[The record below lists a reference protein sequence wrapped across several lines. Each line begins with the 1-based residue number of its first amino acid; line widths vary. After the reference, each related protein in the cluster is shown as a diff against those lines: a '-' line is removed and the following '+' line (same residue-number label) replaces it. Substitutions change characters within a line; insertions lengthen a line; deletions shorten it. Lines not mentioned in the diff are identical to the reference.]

1 MKLVFLFGDAAD
13 QGGIRAVNGIEIV
26 CLSDRPELAEEA
38 ARWFHEKWGV
48 PEEAY
53 RESIGESL
61 AGEAPVPAWFLALGD
76 DRIVGGLGV
85 IENDFHP
92 RRDLT
97 PNVCAVTVEEA
108 YRGRG
113 IAGELLH
120 QAEEEM
126 ARRGIGTLYLV
137 TDHTGFYERY
147 GWEYLCPVTSDGEE
161 EPSRMYVH
169 RTGA

>member
-1 MKLVFLFGDAAD
+1 M
-13 QGGIRAVNGIEIV
+13 NGMAIV
-26 CLSDRPELAEEA
+26 SLRDRPALAEEA
-38 ARWFHEKWGV
+38 ARWFHAKWGV
-48 PEEAY
+48 PEDAY
-53 RESIGESL
+53 RESIEESLTGES
-61 AGEAPVPAWFLALGD
+61 PVPAWFLALRD

-92 RRDLT
+92 RRDLA

-113 IAGELLH
+113 IAGELLR

-137 TDHTGFYERY
+137 TNHTGFYERY
-147 GWEYLCPVTSDGEE
+147 GWEYLCPVTCDGEE
-161 EPSRMYVH
+161 EPSRVYVH
-169 RTGA
+169 RMFV

>member
-1 MKLVFLFGDAAD
+1 M
-13 QGGIRAVNGIEIV
+13 NGMAIV
-26 CLSDRPELAEEA
+26 SLRDRPALAEEA
-38 ARWFHEKWGV
+38 ARWFHAKWGV
-48 PEEAY
+48 PEDAY
-53 RESIGESL
+53 RESIEESL
-61 AGEAPVPAWFLALGD
+61 AGESPVPAWFLALRD

-92 RRDLT
+92 RRDLA

-113 IAGELLH
+113 IAGELLR

-137 TDHTGFYERY
+137 TDHTGFYEQY
-147 GWEYLCPVTSDGEE
+147 GWEYLCPVVSDGETT
-161 EPSRMYVH
+161 PSRVYVH
-169 RTGA
+169 RMKK